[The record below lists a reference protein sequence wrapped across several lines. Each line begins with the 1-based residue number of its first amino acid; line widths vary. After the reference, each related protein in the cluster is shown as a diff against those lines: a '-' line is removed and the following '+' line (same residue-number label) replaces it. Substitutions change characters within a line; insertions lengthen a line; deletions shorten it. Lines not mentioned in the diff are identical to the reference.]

1 MAGLR
6 DRTDIALL
14 QGTSHAAFA
23 MMTPPGRLTI
33 LEHVTCVQWVGGV

>member
-1 MAGLR
+1 MTGLR

-14 QGTSHAAFA
+14 QGTIHAAFA
-23 MMTPPGRLTI
+23 MMTPPGRLII